1 MAADLQDH
9 ILELVNYVKVGVER
23 QDTAVLGIL
32 VAVAVVFLTIV
43 ILLFVSRKGNARHSV
58 LLLGTCDAGK
68 TLLFSR
74 LVKDIRDD
82 VMTVTSMDTNIGNY
96 KVKTKNKSL
105 RIVDVP
111 GHERLRMQYFDKHK
125 HMARGVVFVV
135 DSGTLMKEVKEV
147 AEYLYTCL
155 SDSVISNSTVPVLVA
170 CTKSDLTLK
179 KGKDVIKKNLAAEM
193 SIMRVTRSAA
203 LQQLEG
209 PAANNNTFLGK
220 RNKDFAFEDLKPL
233 KVDFA
238 SCSAQ
243 TDNMDLSELESWLEK
258 LA

>member
-1 MAADLQDH
+1 MAAELQQQ
-9 ILELVNYVKVGVER
+9 LEELVDYVKTGVER
-23 QDTAVLGIL
+23 QDTTVLGTL
-32 VAVAVVFLTIV
+32 VAVAVVLLTIV
-43 ILLFVSRKGNARHSV
+43 ILLFVSRKSNNRSAV

-74 LVKDIRDD
+74 LVKETTDDI
-82 VMTVTSMDTNIGNY
+82 MTVTSMESNIGNY
-96 KVKTKNKSL
+96 KVKSKNKSL
-105 RIVDVP
+105 RIVDIP
-111 GHERLRMQYFDKHK
+111 GHERRRTQCLDQHK
-125 HMARGVVFVV
+125 HMARGVVFLV

-147 AEYLYTCL
+147 AEYLYTFL
-155 SDSVISNSTVPVLVA
+155 SDSVISNNVPPILVA

-193 SIMRVTRSAA
+193 NIMRVTRSAA

-209 PAANNNTFLGK
+209 AANNNTFLGK

-233 KVDFA
+233 KVDFVE
-238 SCSAQ
+238 CSSLSGKI
-243 TDNMDLSELESWLEK
+243 DLSQVESWLVK